1 MSMIVE
7 MLITYTSNTTIEN
20 NGNCWFARRKLE
32 DIIV

>member
-20 NGNCWFARRKLE
+20 NGNCWLPGAN
-32 DIIV
+32 